1 MLDILLAI
9 MSFVAVV
16 SIFCLCWL
24 GWTLTEQLKNNDEVI
39 NRLQGEINA
48 LRLAHKAAASLRDK
62 YEKDIIIKNNE
73 INTLRDRNVKLGRKI
88 LNQ

>member
-1 MLDILLAI
+1 MLDVLMAI

-39 NRLQGEINA
+39 NGLQDEIKE
-48 LRLAHKAAASLRDK
+48 LREGKQELWQRYKRIQI
-62 YEKDIIIKNNE
+62 YVKNNMQIE
-73 INTLRDRNVKLGRKI
+73 D
-88 LNQ
+88 

>member
-1 MLDILLAI
+1 MLDVLMAI

-39 NRLQGEINA
+39 NRLQDEIKE
-48 LRLAHKAAASLRDK
+48 LRESKQELWQRYKRIQI
-62 YEKDIIIKNNE
+62 YVKNNMQIE
-73 INTLRDRNVKLGRKI
+73 D
-88 LNQ
+88 